1 MRVSDDTT
9 TTNTTTATTTT
20 TTITTTI
27 ANDAKTKVFNTTNLT
42 FNNSIGNCLKLFVTV
57 CNYIHVY
64 HVNKARQSETLPGC
78 HRHVPIAYI
87 HAGTAT

>member
-9 TTNTTTATTTT
+9 TTNTTAATINPT
-20 TTITTTI
+20 TTTI

-64 HVNKARQSETLPGC
+64 YLNKTRQSETLPGC